1 MCSYGYD
8 FLIILCIFHISHAQ
22 ETNKINS
29 PDDPALSKS
38 ASQNS
43 SITSELRRFLCGLDC
58 QTYDGYRDP
67 RIILSNERKKFPSEI
82 VVDNARPC
90 LPTAAAAAAAAP
102 AYGDDSSS
110 GYRDGSGSNVSAE
123 KMCDRMY
130 PRLQWSECR
139 HRGKLCRCCKWQSKR
154 GVDSSSAPDESLVA
168 INKEAGSR
176 SQSVVEGVRFSKDA
190 ERNSSHCS
198 SEARGRQYFRRSN
211 RSHWFRTGVGKS
223 ETGEK
228 GGKKQSRLHS
238 ESGQKQ
244 TRSCPPSGSQQI
256 RGVLLPLA
264 TLDRNN
270 LYHQSEPP
278 RSPRH
283 AIAPPS
289 KLEAP
294 GLRYRQQGTL
304 HKPENIVPSQKSFCK
319 AAAVRRCARSNSPD
333 NKLGLGSRR
342 GRSLSIH
349 SNPADPAQK
358 EQDRSFVC
366 SDNPGKA
373 HVTKVAI
380 DSILERIGDLERYL
394 EHEISTERDLLTRC
408 LHEFQKLSGNN
419 SMEENIKY
427 QGSEG
432 GNGWGRRFSANK
444 DEEKKYIKT
453 HKSQE
458 ALQASKASEPE
469 ASAAHDDRPSRPG
482 NPSKRESNHKEK
494 GQSRRSMSRK
504 ILKEQKTYGQDVG
517 NDQKNESHM
526 SKRHRV
532 VSEYECKDCQNM
544 QRSGPNSRCLQCTSH
559 HKDSAETS
567 ASSSAS
573 GAAWETECCSCESNA
588 STMKKEEEGILRK
601 ICKSQAREKPVR
613 INKKEEKTHYDEV
626 KVSKMKGDHTVSQL
640 SPLSPSV
647 KSRPEPA
654 APVGASPRKN
664 FEQARRSLLHMMI
677 QKINSHLMAVS
688 SLYNFDNKSSS
699 QDVILEN
706 QYGKPDEAQAC
717 LKHLIKSI
725 KPQLSNGTGDDGEIN
740 IIKDT
745 TAKGEKI
752 AARNS
757 AKLDIADFDAPL
769 LQDIGSEDKAIVSKE
784 QGNVGAITPDLLNSP
799 SWNQLVELNAQLDC
813 PTSLGANFFDPLAEY
828 QHHGRSASQRLL
840 LSEAKLLNLPR
851 DTDFSSPQQK
861 PSRSVRCS
869 PTRDKI
875 GQMDSENQASETTQ
889 LIGVDVPENY
899 VQNTSCTRPLDSQ
912 RNVYQHETGI
922 PKYNHYSGSLLQS
935 GARPCGER
943 AHAVH
948 YVGDHSRSQQ
958 PEVKAQDIM
967 FEKAAEPNVQAG
979 HGTWIPYP
987 YLSEPHSQLQ
997 TSNYQ
1002 HCLFHDDA
1010 PQTNLPQSPNQPLT
1024 ISVQQR
1030 QYQYQQQQQQN
1041 LQQLQQHQLS
1051 KMQHLYNPLQRPF
1064 SDNFVERKQL
1074 LFQKPQQQ
1082 LQLHPG
1088 LQQHLQTKAYQVDD
1102 FIERS
1107 GSKPAQLQVTHSC
1120 HDFQLMNSCPVEPL
1134 IPTSS
1139 NLAWL
1144 RHDVSSEATPA
1155 AATFAPVV
1163 ASRSVQ
1169 PCPGSC
1175 SRLSSPGPRR
1185 CSGLRSRSKIHCS
1198 SKTQTFG
1205 PLAPGM
1211 SIIEVNLVSEIIYG
1225 SRIFNDARTRPRLVL
1240 PVTDPNCVQLQHQA
1254 RYNRQDKLPHQR
1266 EAAHVNDV
1274 RADRQKMPVKHRAM
1288 SQGSCGRSKAENRT
1302 VCITNLPSHLEEIHL
1317 LKVLNEHG
1325 FVSKIYFIK
1334 HRNTGEFQGTAYVKF
1349 RQCAEAHSA
1358 VSALNKLV
1366 LEGQRVSASLMS
1378 KSMSKP
1384 LEEI

>member
-1 MCSYGYD
+1 MDKETMRRLNSLEQKFQTYMAMRSQEVDRGGLEVVTMKDSAVLLCPPFEVSPQRRQRAEYATLPHPVPPLL
-8 FLIILCIFHISHAQ
+8 FLF
-22 ETNKINS
+22 S
-29 PDDPALSKS
+29 PSPPAFYLLALAMAGDSCPK
-38 ASQNS
+38 
-43 SITSELRRFLCGLDC
+43 LRRFLFGLDC

-82 VVDNARPC
+82 VSDNARTC
-90 LPTAAAAAAAAP
+90 SPTAAAAAAAA
-102 AYGDDSSS
+102 AYVDDSSS

-123 KMCDRMY
+123 KCVT
-130 PRLQWSECR
+130 ECILDCN
-139 HRGKLCRCCKWQSKR
+139 GLNAGTEESYAGVANGNPQR

-168 INKEAGSR
+168 VNKEAGSR
-176 SQSVVEGVRFSKDA
+176 SQSVVDGVRFSKDA

-198 SEARGRQYFRRSN
+198 SEVRGRQYLRRSN
-211 RSHWFRTGVGKS
+211 SSHGFRTGVGKS
-223 ETGEK
+223 ETGGK
-228 GGKKQSRLHS
+228 GNKKQSRLQS

-264 TLDRNN
+264 TLDRSN

-342 GRSLSIH
+342 GRSLSMFERQPLKYFMDKSVNTFSSENTVAPKTHEEACKHSEIKYSNFKQCLVGPVQSKSGLSYGSH

-366 SDNPGKA
+366 SDNPGEA
-373 HVTKVAI
+373 HVTNVAI

-408 LHEFQKLSGNN
+408 LHEFQKFSGNN

-427 QGSEG
+427 HGSATEA

-458 ALQASKASEPE
+458 ALQASKASEAE
-469 ASAAHDDRPSRPG
+469 ASAAHNDRPSGPG

-504 ILKEQKTYGQDVG
+504 VLKEQKTYGQDVG

-544 QRSGPNSRCLQCTSH
+544 QCSGPNSRCLHCTSH
-559 HKDSAETS
+559 HKDTAETS

-573 GAAWETECCSCESNA
+573 GAAWETECCCCESNA
-588 STMKKEEEGILRK
+588 SAMKKEEEGMLRK
-601 ICKSQAREKPVR
+601 ICKSQAREKP
-613 INKKEEKTHYDEV
+613 
-626 KVSKMKGDHTVSQL
+626 
-640 SPLSPSV
+640 
-647 KSRPEPA
+647 
-654 APVGASPRKN
+654 
-664 FEQARRSLLHMMI
+664 
-677 QKINSHLMAVS
+677 
-688 SLYNFDNKSSS
+688 SSS

-706 QYGKPDEAQAC
+706 QYRKPDEAQEC

-725 KPQLSNGTGDDGEIN
+725 KPQLSNGIGDDGEID
-740 IIKDT
+740 IPKGT
-745 TAKGEKI
+745 TTKGEKI
-752 AARNS
+752 ASRNS
-757 AKLDIADFDAPL
+757 PKLDIADFDAPL

-784 QGNVGAITPDLLNSP
+784 QGNAGAITPDLLNSQ
-799 SWNQLVELNAQLDC
+799 SVNQPVELNAQLDC
-813 PTSLGANFFDPLAEY
+813 PTVSGSNFFVPFVEY
-828 QHHGRSASQRLL
+828 QHHGRSQRLL

-875 GQMDSENQASETTQ
+875 GQMDSENQASATTQ

-899 VQNTSCTRPLDSQ
+899 VQNTSCTRPLGSQQSQ
-912 RNVYQHETGI
+912 RDVYQHETGI

-948 YVGDHSRSQQ
+948 YVGDHSRSLQ

-979 HGTWIPYP
+979 HGSWIPYS

-997 TSNYQ
+997 TSNNQ
-1002 HCLFHDDA
+1002 HCLSHDDA
-1010 PQTNLPQSPNQPLT
+1010 PQTNLPQNPNQPLT

-1030 QYQYQQQQQQN
+1030 KHQYQQEQQQN

-1064 SDNFVERKQL
+1064 SDNFVERKRL

-1082 LQLHPG
+1082 LQLQPG
-1088 LQQHLQTKAYQVDD
+1088 LQQHLQTKAHQVDD

-1120 HDFQLMNSCPVEPL
+1120 HDFQLMNSCPVESL
-1134 IPTSS
+1134 IP
-1139 NLAWL
+1139 
-1144 RHDVSSEATPA
+1144 H
-1155 AATFAPVV
+1155 
-1163 ASRSVQ
+1163 
-1169 PCPGSC
+1169 
-1175 SRLSSPGPRR
+1175 
-1185 CSGLRSRSKIHCS
+1185 K
-1198 SKTQTFG
+1198 
-1205 PLAPGM
+1205 
-1211 SIIEVNLVSEIIYG
+1211 
-1225 SRIFNDARTRPRLVL
+1225 
-1240 PVTDPNCVQLQHQA
+1240 
-1254 RYNRQDKLPHQR
+1254 
-1266 EAAHVNDV
+1266 
-1274 RADRQKMPVKHRAM
+1274 
-1288 SQGSCGRSKAENRT
+1288 
-1302 VCITNLPSHLEEIHL
+1302 
-1317 LKVLNEHG
+1317 
-1325 FVSKIYFIK
+1325 
-1334 HRNTGEFQGTAYVKF
+1334 
-1349 RQCAEAHSA
+1349 
-1358 VSALNKLV
+1358 
-1366 LEGQRVSASLMS
+1366 
-1378 KSMSKP
+1378 
-1384 LEEI
+1384 